1 MVSAKKNSPENQ
13 AAITERLA
21 DCVDS
26 VCYEELPKE
35 VVVMSKVII
44 LDGLAN
50 MLAGSTEPLGRI
62 LVSYVSAM
70 GGTPT
75 ATVIGTPVKTN
86 PPFAAFANAAF
97 CHSMDYEAMW
107 WPPTHPTSP
116 VLPALLSLAEHEGL
130 SGRKVVEAL
139 AAGFEVQGRLNIAV
153 DWIADPYS
161 YFHPPGTIGV
171 IGSAA
176 ASAKLLGLDR
186 WKTRMAV
193 GIAASRTGGL
203 WANTGTMT
211 KSQHSANSARSGV
224 ECAVLARAGYTS
236 HEDIIES
243 PKGGFGRLIFGEG
256 ADLEAIVRNFGR
268 PFRMVD
274 PGITIKKYPAQ
285 TTTHWS
291 IDAALE
297 VKNRSSLKADE
308 IQQVV
313 VRVGAPNWSA
323 QWPKPRTG
331 LEGKFSIH
339 YTVALALLDG
349 GLSIDSFT
357 DERRFSPD
365 LEPMLEKI
373 TVIEDET
380 IPPGLDFAK
389 TWATVTVTL
398 RDGRT
403 LEARCDRPRG
413 RWDFPLSREERLA
426 KFHDCARR
434 VLQPEQAEQIAAV
447 VEKIET
453 VENAQ
458 ELMVLLSTD
467 GRGRN

>member
-1 MVSAKKNSPENQ
+1 MALAKKNSRENR
-13 AAITERLA
+13 AAITERLV

-26 VCYEELPKE
+26 VCYEKLPKE
-35 VVVMSKVII
+35 VVAMSKVII

-176 ASAKLLGLDR
+176 ACAKLLGLDR

-211 KSQHSANSARSGV
+211 KAQHSANSARSGV
-224 ECAVLARAGYTS
+224 ECALLARAGYTS

-243 PKGGFGRLIFGEG
+243 PKGGFGQLIFGEG
-256 ADLEAIVRNFGR
+256 ADLEAVVRNFGR

-297 VKNRSSLKADE
+297 LRQKHRIDPKEVAR
-308 IQQVV
+308 VM
-313 VRVGAPNWSA
+313 VRVGYPNWSA
-323 QWPKPRTG
+323 HWPRPKSG

-339 YTVALALLDG
+339 YTVAMAFLDG
-349 GLSIDSFT
+349 RVGIDSFT
-357 DERRFSPD
+357 EERRFSPD
-365 LEPMLEKI
+365 VEEFLEKI
-373 TVIEDET
+373 TVVEDEK
-380 IPPGLDFAK
+380 IPPALDFAR
-389 TWATVTVTL
+389 TWVTL
-398 RDGRT
+398 AVTFKDGR
-403 LEARCDRPRG
+403 LFQGRCDRPRG
-413 RWDFPLSREERLA
+413 RWDEPLTGEERLE
-426 KFHDCARR
+426 KFHDCASR
-434 VLQPEQAEQIAAV
+434 VLKPEKAEEVVAAV
-447 VEKIET
+447 ERIERIED
-453 VENAQ
+453 VQ
-458 ELMVLLSTD
+458 ELMLLLSA
-467 GRGRN
+467 GSQERN